1 MSRDV
6 RYPCL
11 FNLIKTFHPLVDSG
25 CWMLNLAKFLPQSCF
40 TAPIFNSSFGV
51 QGWNS
56 IQVPALLK
64 PWSLP
69 RSWSKEEGIV
79 GRLGKCHAIWATCLI
94 FPVPLLLPV
103 FSAALAS
110 SSVGKIKAINTPQ
123 ALAFPAGPSHT
134 LGCRGAGWW
143 MLLRLGMGGRPNAI
157 SQC

>member
-25 CWMLNLAKFLPQSCF
+25 CWMLNLAEFLPQSCF
-40 TAPIFNSSFGV
+40 TTPIFNGSFGV
-51 QGWNS
+51 QGWNP

-64 PWSLP
+64 PWPLP
-69 RSWSKEEGIV
+69 RSWSKEEGIAR
-79 GRLGKCHAIWATCLI
+79 RLGKCHVIWATCLI
-94 FPVPLLLPV
+94 SPVLLLPV

-110 SSVGKIKAINTPQ
+110 SSVGKIKPINTPPV
-123 ALAFPAGPSHT
+123 LAFPAGASQA

-143 MLLRLGMGGRPNAI
+143 MLLRLGLGGRPKPI